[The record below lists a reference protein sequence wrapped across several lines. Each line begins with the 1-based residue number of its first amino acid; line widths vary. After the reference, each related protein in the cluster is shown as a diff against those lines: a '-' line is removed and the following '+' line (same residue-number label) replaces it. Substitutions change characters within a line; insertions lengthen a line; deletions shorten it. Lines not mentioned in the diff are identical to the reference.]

1 MSFGVSSL
9 HDMLSFNLTF
19 EKRGSLLKG
28 TSCKVV
34 SVCIALGC
42 FLNTN
47 LVYFLEKKT
56 YNQKE
61 IKVNGGMRILEFI
74 EAYPLP

>member
-1 MSFGVSSL
+1 MIGFDGCSTCPRPIDDSHDLDMNCIQKHIQYVPNHFIPWWVMSFGVSSL

-34 SVCIALGC
+34 SVCIA
-42 FLNTN
+42 
-47 LVYFLEKKT
+47 
-56 YNQKE
+56 
-61 IKVNGGMRILEFI
+61 
-74 EAYPLP
+74 

>member
-47 LVYFLEKKT
+47 LV
-56 YNQKE
+56 
-61 IKVNGGMRILEFI
+61 
-74 EAYPLP
+74 